1 MALNLSINAAPPE
14 LARLD
19 HAEFLQ
25 RVRPPGWKNP
35 RVKKIYDLVVV
46 GAGPAGLAA
55 TALATGM
62 GLSVALVERNWLG
75 GDSFNFGS
83 IPSKALIRT
92 ARVVATARDADQI
105 GAPATV
111 EPPVD
116 FGAVMARLRRIRT
129 RVAEYHSIDRLQ
141 SQGVDVFFGDAQFDD
156 TRAII
161 INGARLSF
169 RKALVATGARPRS
182 SNIPGL
188 DELEYFTSSTIFDI
202 PALPRRLAII
212 GGGPLGCELAQAFCR
227 LGVHVAI
234 IQNDP
239 KFLPAEDRDAAQI
252 LSLSLS
258 RDGVETRLNT
268 TVVEARLEGG
278 VKDVV
283 LADAIVLSI
292 GRVPN
297 VEGLRLEKARID
309 SEPDQ
314 RIKVDD
320 FLCTSNSDVY
330 AAGDVCMEHKFTN
343 VAEASA
349 AIAIRNAFVSTD
361 RRPSRLLT
369 PWCTFC
375 DPEVAHI
382 GMHISDARRQSI
394 PIKSFTIMMQDVD
407 RAITDGQDDGFVKIH
422 VREGT
427 DTILGA
433 TIVAARAS
441 EMINELSVI
450 MHAGVGMRDLAGI
463 LHTYPTQSDAIRM
476 AATAFVRDQSRASK
490 GNENGGASSA
500 LLRSSRRDGLV
511 ADRTTYRPDG
521 SAVD

>member
-1 MALNLSINAAPPE
+1 
-14 LARLD
+14 
-19 HAEFLQ
+19 
-25 RVRPPGWKNP
+25 
-35 RVKKIYDLVVV
+35 
-46 GAGPAGLAA
+46 
-55 TALATGM
+55 
-62 GLSVALVERNWLG
+62 
-75 GDSFNFGS
+75 
-83 IPSKALIRT
+83 
-92 ARVVATARDADQI
+92 
-105 GAPATV
+105 
-111 EPPVD
+111 
-116 FGAVMARLRRIRT
+116 
-129 RVAEYHSIDRLQ
+129 
-141 SQGVDVFFGDAQFDD
+141 
-156 TRAII
+156 
-161 INGARLSF
+161 
-169 RKALVATGARPRS
+169 
-182 SNIPGL
+182 
-188 DELEYFTSSTIFDI
+188 
-202 PALPRRLAII
+202 
-212 GGGPLGCELAQAFCR
+212 LAQAFCR
-227 LGVHVAI
+227 LGAHVAI

-268 TVVEARLEGG
+268 TVVEARLEGGVKALHTFNDG

-450 MHAGVGMRDLAGI
+450 MHAGIGMRDLSGI
-463 LHTYPTQSDAIRM
+463 LHTYPTQTDAIRM
-476 AATAFVRDQSRASK
+476 AATAFVRDQSRDDLDRPSP
-490 GNENGGASSA
+490 NGCQPG
-500 LLRSSRRDGLV
+500 
-511 ADRTTYRPDG
+511 
-521 SAVD
+521 